1 MTHRIAVIG
10 GGVSGLAAAHH
21 LLEINPELDVRLYEA
36 SERVGGVIQTTKFD
50 GFLVESAAD
59 NFITTPNAG
68 VKLCERV
75 GLGDDLIGT
84 NPLGRKAMVVS
95 RGRLEP
101 IPEGFLIMAPSR
113 LWPLVTTRT
122 LGMYGKLRAGWEY
135 FVPQKHREEDESL
148 KAFVTR
154 RFGKELFERLVQPLV
169 GGIYT
174 ADPEKLSVAATM
186 PRFLEMERKHGSL
199 ISAMLKARKGKPT
212 EKSSGARYGQF
223 ATLRG
228 GMSRLIEA
236 IQDRLPDGTIQTE
249 CPVNSM
255 TQNADGSWALELGDG
270 HASTE
275 TFDAVIIAAPA
286 RHASQMLRNVDAK
299 VSEELS
305 RIEYASCAVLSM
317 GFSRDQIAHPLDAF
331 GFVVPMVEKRQIL
344 SCSFSS
350 VKYDGRAPENHVLL
364 RVYIGGAC
372 QSELLEKSDE
382 ELIQIAREELA
393 DLIGLSG
400 EPLFTR
406 LSQQRQAMPQ
416 YHVGHCDRVERIN
429 HRLEAF
435 PSLALAGNSLN
446 GVGVP
451 GCIESGETAAER
463 VAEALAQSEVETTE
477 SVEQK

>member
-21 LLEINPELDVRLYEA
+21 LLEINPEFEVRLFEA
-36 SERVGGVIQTTKFD
+36 SQRVGGVIETTEID

-122 LGMYGKLRAGWEY
+122 LGMLGKLRAGWEY

-199 ISAMLKARKGKPT
+199 ISAMLKARKGKPA

-236 IQDRLPDGTIQTE
+236 IRGRLPVDTIQTE
-249 CPVNSM
+249 RPVESVQ
-255 TQNADGSWALELGDG
+255 QNAGGQWVLEVGG
-270 HASTE
+270 QQASTE

-286 RHASQMLRNVDAK
+286 RHAAKMLSLVDAK
-299 VSEELS
+299 VAEELS

-317 GFSRDQIAHPLDAF
+317 GYRRDQIQHPLDAF
-331 GFVVPMVEKRQIL
+331 GFVVPIVEERQIL

-350 VKYDGRAPENHVLL
+350 VKYDGRAPEDHVLL
-364 RVYIGGAC
+364 RVYLGGAC
-372 QSELLEKSDE
+372 QSELLEKSDD
-382 ELIQIAREELA
+382 ELIQIARGELA

-416 YHVGHCDRVERIN
+416 YHVGHCDRVELIN
-429 HRLEAF
+429 RRLGSF
-435 PSLALAGNSLN
+435 PTLGLAGNSLN

-451 GCIESGETAAER
+451 GCIESGESAAER
-463 VAEALAQSEVETTE
+463 VAAALAISKAETAE
-477 SVEQK
+477 SA